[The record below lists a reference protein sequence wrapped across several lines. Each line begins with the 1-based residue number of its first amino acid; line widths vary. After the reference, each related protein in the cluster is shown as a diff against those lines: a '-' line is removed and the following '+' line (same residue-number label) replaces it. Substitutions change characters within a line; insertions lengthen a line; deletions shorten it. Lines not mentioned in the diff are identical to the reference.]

1 MRDALSNDE
10 YDALA
15 QIANPPS
22 AGRPSACVARN
33 VKRLAGLKFVAY
45 AKNGTLQISE
55 KGAQALFL
63 RSCIDGL
70 RAVLLD
76 PHAPLSTEVST
87 FLGKKGHV
95 VACQETGGLALTT
108 RARESLADIDLHAS

>member
-1 MRDALSNDE
+1 MHDALSNDE

-15 QIANPPS
+15 QLANPPS

-45 AKNGTLQISE
+45 AKNGTLQITE
-55 KGAQALFL
+55 KGTQTLFL

-70 RAVLLD
+70 RAILLN
-76 PHAPLSTEVST
+76 PHASLTTEVST

-95 VACQETGGLALTT
+95 AACQESGGLALTT
-108 RARESLADIDLHAS
+108 RGKESLADIDLHTR